1 MWLEGKEL
9 CFWTSK
15 AVYMSVPVWGV
26 KTNAWSHLPNH
37 ASHLI
42 PKIHCSN
49 FRAWIFHFWVLLSRY
64 YGKLSRKHFPYSMS
78 HNGGSGTPIPYS
90 ICIACSPVEEEVIKW
105 AVWRKLYVCGRGMS
119 SSRGLWD
126 LPAFLCTFKFALFCE
141 HPGGRQSLCLQSLL
155 MVLLLQL
162 SDGGDLIDEILFIPK
177 DKLRKPSYAVKTP
190 IFSGSPSW
198 SLYHFRD
205 SIYNSHVMFPFE
217 VTNNLDYT

>member
-1 MWLEGKEL
+1 MWLDGKGH
-9 CFWTSK
+9 CFWASK
-15 AVYMSVPVWGV
+15 ATYMSVPVCGI
-26 KTNAWSHLPNH
+26 KTNAWPHLPNH
-37 ASHLI
+37 ASHPI
-42 PKIHCSN
+42 TKIHCSN
-49 FRAWIFHFWVLLSRY
+49 FRVWHVHIWVLLSRY
-64 YGKLSRKHFPYSMS
+64 SGKLSRKYF
-78 HNGGSGTPIPYS
+78 HNGGSGVQIPYS
-90 ICIACSPVEEEVIKW
+90 SCIACSTVEEEEVIKW
-105 AVWRKLYVCGRGMS
+105 AIWRKLYVCGRGMS

-126 LPAFLCTFKFALFCE
+126 RPAFLCTFKFALCCE

-162 SDGGDLIDEILFIPK
+162 SDGGDLIDEILFIPR

-205 SIYNSHVMFPFE
+205 SIYNSHVMFAFE

>member
-1 MWLEGKEL
+1 MWLEGKEH

-15 AVYMSVPVWGV
+15 AIYMSVPVCGI

-37 ASHLI
+37 ASHPI
-42 PKIHCSN
+42 TMWFFTFEFFYQDTK
-49 FRAWIFHFWVLLSRY
+49 AKYQGKYFH
-64 YGKLSRKHFPYSMS
+64 YSMS
-78 HNGGSGTPIPYS
+78 HNGGSEVQIPYRT
-90 ICIACSPVEEEVIKW
+90 CMVCSTVEEEVIK
-105 AVWRKLYVCGRGMS
+105 WRKLYVCGRGMS

-126 LPAFLCTFKFALFCE
+126 WPAFLCTFTFALCCE
-141 HPGGRQSLCLQSLL
+141 HLGGRQSLCLQSLL

-162 SDGGDLIDEILFIPK
+162 SDGGDLIDEILFIPR

-205 SIYNSHVMFPFE
+205 SIYNSHVMFAFE